1 MDAGT
6 WHSPVRPG
14 GPRQKP
20 NEGTKTPGRRREP
33 TLGARNRKAPQSPQF
48 RGTAYFAPP
57 GEKDFKPEIT
67 ATSDRNEGD
76 DQGNATDI
84 QSHGQRGGGAPE
96 VFGYPIEVGAAQ
108 QAGPP
113 SSGTITCGCSSII
126 DVGAFHGAGGG
137 SGSGTLAA
145 SYVRTYLVDM
155 GGGLLRRRQH
165 V

>member
-1 MDAGT
+1 MRTGDNSDHDVVAT
-6 WHSPVRPG
+6 IRVM
-14 GPRQKP
+14 RQTC
-20 NEGTKTPGRRREP
+20 EGV
-33 TLGARNRKAPQSPQF
+33 
-48 RGTAYFAPP
+48 
-57 GEKDFKPEIT
+57 
-67 ATSDRNEGD
+67 
-76 DQGNATDI
+76 
-84 QSHGQRGGGAPE
+84 GAPE

-126 DVGAFHGAGGG
+126 DVGAFHSGGSGGSGG

-145 SYVRTYLVDM
+145 SYDRTHLVDM

>member
-1 MDAGT
+1 MYAEIKHHIGT
-6 WHSPVRPG
+6 SFCPSSLEETMRTGDNSDHDVVATIRVM
-14 GPRQKP
+14 RQTC
-20 NEGTKTPGRRREP
+20 EGV
-33 TLGARNRKAPQSPQF
+33 
-48 RGTAYFAPP
+48 
-57 GEKDFKPEIT
+57 
-67 ATSDRNEGD
+67 
-76 DQGNATDI
+76 
-84 QSHGQRGGGAPE
+84 GAPE

>member
-1 MDAGT
+1 MRAPGTPQCALAAHAKSQTRAPKLRDDAENLLWAPETARPLNPRNLG
-6 WHSPVRPG
+6 VR
-14 GPRQKP
+14 R
-20 NEGTKTPGRRREP
+20 TS
-33 TLGARNRKAPQSPQF
+33 L
-48 RGTAYFAPP
+48 PP

-76 DQGNATDI
+76 DQGNATDMR
-84 QSHGQRGGGAPE
+84 SHGQRGGGAPE

-126 DVGAFHGAGGG
+126 DVGAFHSGD
-137 SGSGTLAA
+137 SGSATRA
-145 SYVRTYLVDM
+145 R
-155 GGGLLRRRQH
+155 GLLAMTGHILVTPNVADIGQH